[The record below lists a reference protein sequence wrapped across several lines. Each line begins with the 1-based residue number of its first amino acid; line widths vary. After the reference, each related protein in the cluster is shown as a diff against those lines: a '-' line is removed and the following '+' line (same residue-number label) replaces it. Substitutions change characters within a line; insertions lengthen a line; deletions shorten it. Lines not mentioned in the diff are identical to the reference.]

1 MKVISISDIAKKP
14 SILDNLDDIAQ
25 IVNKK
30 TREVKGIFI
39 SSKDLPYFE
48 QLLEELEY
56 RKWAAKNR
64 GLGKLSDE
72 NDLLEEVREEMI
84 RKVPE

>member
-30 TREVKGIFI
+30 THTKSKGSLSLPKISPTSNN
-39 SSKDLPYFE
+39 SSKSSNTANGRRRTGGWE
-48 QLLEELEY
+48 NS
-56 RKWAAKNR
+56 RMKMICSKR
-64 GLGKLSDE
+64 SGK
-72 NDLLEEVREEMI
+72 R
-84 RKVPE
+84 